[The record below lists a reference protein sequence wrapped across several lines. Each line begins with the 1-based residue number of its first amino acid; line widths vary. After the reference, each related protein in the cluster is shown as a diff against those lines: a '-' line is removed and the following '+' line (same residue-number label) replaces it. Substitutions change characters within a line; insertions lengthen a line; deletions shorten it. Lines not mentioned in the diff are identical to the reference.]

1 MQQLNVFFLSSY
13 ELILSFISCMVTIYL
28 STKFLNKFVLSKPI
42 EWFIR
47 EKHEAGCLISGALVF
62 SVLYLVQG
70 SIKHST
76 SALQSLL
83 LSHGGYSINIVAV
96 AIAHFFVFYFI
107 TFMTGFGT
115 IFVVSIIYRKM
126 MAPIDFDHEVEIKK
140 SLGLSMFLA
149 FIVLSVTVYIQPA
162 MNNFLG
168 SLVLHNFLEN
178 L

>member
-13 ELILSFISCMVTIYL
+13 ELILSFISCMLSIYL
-28 STKFLNKFVLSKPI
+28 SSKFLNKFVLSKPI

-83 LSHGGYSINIVAV
+83 MSKGSYSASIVGV
-96 AIAHFFVFYFI
+96 ALIHFLVFYCI
-107 TFMTGFGT
+107 TFITGFGA
-115 IFVVSIIYRKM
+115 IFVVTKIYRKM
-126 MAPIDFDHEVEIKK
+126 MAPIDFDHEVEIRK
-140 SLGLSMFLA
+140 SLAVSMFLT
-149 FIVLSVTVYIQPA
+149 FIVVSVVMFLQPA
-162 MNNFLG
+162 MDNFLG
-168 SLVLHNFLEN
+168 SLVIHNLLEGF
-178 L
+178 

>member
-1 MQQLNVFFLSSY
+1 MQQMNIIFLSSY
-13 ELILSFISCMVTIYL
+13 EFILSFLACMFTIYF
-28 STKFLNKFVLSKPI
+28 STKLLNKFVLSKPI

-62 SVLYLVQG
+62 CVLYLVHG

-83 LSHGGYSINIVAV
+83 LSHGKYSVTIL
-96 AIAHFFVFYFI
+96 AIAISHFFVFYFI
-107 TFMTGFGT
+107 TFITGFGS
-115 IFVVSIIYRKM
+115 IFVVSIILRKM
-126 MAPIDFDHEVEIKK
+126 MSTINFDTEVEVNK
-140 SLGLSMFLA
+140 SLGLAMFLS
-149 FIVLSVTVYIQPA
+149 FIVLSVTVFIEPG

-168 SLVLHNFLEN
+168 SLVLHNMLDN